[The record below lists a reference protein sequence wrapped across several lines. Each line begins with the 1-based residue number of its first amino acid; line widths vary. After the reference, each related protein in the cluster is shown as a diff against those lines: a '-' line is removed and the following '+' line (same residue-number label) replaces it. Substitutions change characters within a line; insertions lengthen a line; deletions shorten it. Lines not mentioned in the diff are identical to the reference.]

1 MGEKKQKICFIV
13 CPISS
18 EDSDIRKN
26 SDKLLKHLIQPVC
39 NKLGFEAVR
48 IDKHFHNEQI
58 TDEIIRYLEE
68 AELVIADTTTNN
80 PNCFYEIGYRKA
92 ISKPLILIRSI
103 GENLPFDISGI
114 NSLSYNLQDLDNVEE
129 FKEKLEGNISILDF
143 EKSFSKNKTD
153 KNSDEILNKI
163 FQLLLSLENKLDL
176 INTENKGYNK
186 NIASFTAII
195 SSLIQKA
202 NNSHPKTEEEY
213 VLSVFK
219 EAIKNPDNFSK
230 IMAMVDAPNKK

>member
-1 MGEKKQKICFIV
+1 MGENKQKICFIV

-129 FKEKLEGNISILDF
+129 FKKKLEGNISILDF
-143 EKSFSKNKTD
+143 ENSFSKNETD

-163 FQLLLSLENKLDL
+163 FNLLLTIDNKMDKF
-176 INTENKGYNK
+176 NSN
-186 NIASFTAII
+186 II
-195 SSLIQKA
+195 SEITKNFISSVDKKNENEVMLQFLKTVLANPKSMQSLITLGKFVKDQ
-202 NNSHPKTEEEY
+202 EE
-213 VLSVFK
+213 
-219 EAIKNPDNFSK
+219 
-230 IMAMVDAPNKK
+230 

>member
-1 MGEKKQKICFIV
+1 MGEKKQKTCFIV

-39 NKLGFEAVR
+39 NKLGFETVR

-163 FQLLLSLENKLDL
+163 FNLLLTIDNKMDKFNSNIISEITRNFVSSVDKKNENEVMLQFLKTVLENPKH
-176 INTENKGYNK
+176 INSLVELGK
-186 NIASFTAII
+186 IAKD
-195 SSLIQKA
+195 QEK
-202 NNSHPKTEEEY
+202 
-213 VLSVFK
+213 
-219 EAIKNPDNFSK
+219 
-230 IMAMVDAPNKK
+230 

>member
-1 MGEKKQKICFIV
+1 MGEKKPKTCFIV
-13 CPISS
+13 CPISR

-39 NKLGFEAVR
+39 NKLGFETVR

-163 FQLLLSLENKLDL
+163 FNLLLTIDNKMDKFNSNIISEITKNFVSSVDKKNENEVMLQFLKTVLENPKH
-176 INTENKGYNK
+176 INSLVELGK
-186 NIASFTAII
+186 IAKD
-195 SSLIQKA
+195 QEK
-202 NNSHPKTEEEY
+202 
-213 VLSVFK
+213 
-219 EAIKNPDNFSK
+219 
-230 IMAMVDAPNKK
+230 

>member
-1 MGEKKQKICFIV
+1 MGEKKQKTCFIV

-39 NKLGFEAVR
+39 NKLGFETVR

-163 FQLLLSLENKLDL
+163 FNLLLTIDNKMDKFNSNIISEITRNFVSSVDKKNENEVMLQFLKTVLENPKH
-176 INTENKGYNK
+176 INSLVELGK
-186 NIASFTAII
+186 IAKDQEKWFFPS
-195 SSLIQKA
+195 
-202 NNSHPKTEEEY
+202 
-213 VLSVFK
+213 
-219 EAIKNPDNFSK
+219 
-230 IMAMVDAPNKK
+230 

>member
-1 MGEKKQKICFIV
+1 MGEKKQKTCFIV

-39 NKLGFEAVR
+39 NKLGFETVR

-129 FKEKLEGNISILDF
+129 FKEKLERNISILDF

-163 FQLLLSLENKLDL
+163 FNLLLTIDNKMDKFNSNIISEITRNFVSSVDKKNENEVMLQFLKTVLENPKH
-176 INTENKGYNK
+176 INSLVELGK
-186 NIASFTAII
+186 IAKD
-195 SSLIQKA
+195 QEK
-202 NNSHPKTEEEY
+202 
-213 VLSVFK
+213 
-219 EAIKNPDNFSK
+219 
-230 IMAMVDAPNKK
+230 

>member
-1 MGEKKQKICFIV
+1 MGEKKPKTCFIV

-39 NKLGFEAVR
+39 NKLGFETVR

-163 FQLLLSLENKLDL
+163 FNLLLTIDNKMDKFNSNIISEITKNFVSSVDKKNENEVMLQFLKTVLENPKH
-176 INTENKGYNK
+176 INSLVELGK
-186 NIASFTAII
+186 IAKD
-195 SSLIQKA
+195 QEK
-202 NNSHPKTEEEY
+202 
-213 VLSVFK
+213 
-219 EAIKNPDNFSK
+219 
-230 IMAMVDAPNKK
+230 